1 MTKNFEHILNFGYAV
16 MGLSPLTPGYDLIM
30 RFLPK
35 IHWGS
40 INACWR
46 SHSSCWSRHCTSPHK
61 GCRKVVLRH
70 FQLLHRKKCF
80 SLWGPS
86 YWSSIL
92 ATDKPF
98 PYQCPLT
105 PLWNPYIPIDFIST
119 FELQDKTQL
128 LPSSPLPS
136 YGILAVHVL
145 FLMKKSFKSDPKLMV
160 GSLLP
165 SLKHWNHVLCTCKP
179 HGEVD

>member
-1 MTKNFEHILNFGYAV
+1 MSWTLATQWQDYPHLLLVYDSMT
-16 MGLSPLTPGYDLIM
+16 

-35 IHWGS
+35 SIGGQSMCAGGAMALAEAGS
-40 INACWR
+40 L
-46 SHSSCWSRHCTSPHK
+46 HT

-70 FQLLHRKKCF
+70 FQLLHMKKCF
-80 SLWGPS
+80 CLWGPT

-98 PYQCPLT
+98 PYQCSLT
-105 PLWNPYIPIDFIST
+105 PLRNPYIPINFIST

-136 YGILAVHVL
+136 SYSILAVHVL
-145 FLMKKSFKSDPKLMV
+145 FLMWKSFEIDPELTL

-165 SLKHWNHVLCTCKP
+165 SLKRWNHVLCTCKP
-179 HGEVD
+179 HGKVY